1 MKRIYLIRHG
11 QSVANAH
18 NVVPDRETPLSELG
32 RHQAHQ
38 LADRLQN
45 VSLDAIIAS
54 DFPRAQ
60 ETATPT
66 SEALGLPIE
75 VQPCFH
81 EMLDPSEFFG
91 VSEDD
96 ERIAQCRIERNAKLG
111 ADPDW
116 KYGDGESIS
125 ELFVRMNQAAHLLQ
139 THAADNIAVFGHG
152 FYTMAFVSKLVLNI
166 DEPTPEWFQ
175 LLRSIKISNVGVT
188 LLEWNEAWR
197 LVILNDHAHFA
208 E

>member
-11 QSVANAH
+11 QSVANAQ
-18 NVVPDRETPLSELG
+18 NVVPDRETPLSDLG
-32 RHQAHQ
+32 RHQANL

-45 VSLDAIIAS
+45 VTLEALIAS

-66 SEALGLPIE
+66 SEARGLPIE
-75 VQPCFH
+75 VQSCFH

-91 VSEDD
+91 ISEDD
-96 ERIAQCRIERNAKLG
+96 ERIAQCRIERNGKLI

-116 KYGDGESIS
+116 KYGDGESVND
-125 ELFVRMNQAAHLLQ
+125 LFARMNKAAALLQ
-139 THAADNIAVFGHG
+139 THPAEHIAVFAHG
-152 FYTMAFVSKLVLNI
+152 FYTMAFVSKLLLNV
-166 DEPTPEWFQ
+166 DEPTAEWFQ
-175 LLRSIKISNVGVT
+175 VLRSIKISNAGVT
-188 LLEWNEAWR
+188 LLEWSDAWR
-197 LVILNDHAHFA
+197 VVILNDHAHFA